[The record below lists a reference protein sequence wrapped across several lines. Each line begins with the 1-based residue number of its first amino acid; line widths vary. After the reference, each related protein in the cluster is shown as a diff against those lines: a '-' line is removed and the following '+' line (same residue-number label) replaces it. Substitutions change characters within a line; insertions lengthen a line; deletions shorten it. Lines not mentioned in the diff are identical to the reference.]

1 MLIELADRAL
11 EACCPA
17 EYMAGVVVAAVAGAA
32 LFAAVNDGVGDA
44 VQRCAQQPPKQVRGS
59 APDSADWHV

>member
-17 EYMAGVVVAAVAGAA
+17 EYMAEVVVVVAAGAA
-32 LFAAVNDGVGDA
+32 AVVSDGVGDA

>member
-17 EYMAGVVVAAVAGAA
+17 EYMAGVVVVAAGAA
-32 LFAAVNDGVGDA
+32 AAVSDGVGDA
-44 VQRCAQQPPKQVRGS
+44 VQRCGQQQPKQVRGS

>member
-17 EYMAGVVVAAVAGAA
+17 EYMAGVVVAAAGAA
-32 LFAAVNDGVGDA
+32 AVVSDGVGDA
-44 VQRCAQQPPKQVRGS
+44 VQWCGQQPPRQVRGS

>member
-17 EYMAGVVVAAVAGAA
+17 EYMAGVVVVVVAAGAA
-32 LFAAVNDGVGDA
+32 AVVSDGVGDA
-44 VQRCAQQPPKQVRGS
+44 VQRCGQQPPKQVRGS